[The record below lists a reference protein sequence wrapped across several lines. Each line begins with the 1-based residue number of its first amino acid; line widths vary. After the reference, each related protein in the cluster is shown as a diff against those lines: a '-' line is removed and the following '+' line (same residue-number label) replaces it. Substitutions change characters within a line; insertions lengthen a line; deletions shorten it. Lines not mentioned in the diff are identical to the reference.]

1 MPFISAMTRRR
12 YWRPPKRRMEFS
24 KVILVAVALVALL
37 VIIFACVM
45 MWRTNDLSPLAY
57 LIPGVL
63 AELGVGTAFYYRK
76 AETENKIKLR
86 RWYGADTKESEE

>member
-1 MPFISAMTRRR
+1 MGRHKRPWEPRR
-12 YWRPPKRRMEFS
+12 KRIEFS
-24 KVILVAVALVALL
+24 KVILVAIATVALL

-45 MWRTNDLSPLAY
+45 IWITKDTSPLAY

-86 RWYGADTKESEE
+86 QIYGAAANESED